1 MAGFGIT
8 STVSCPVDIDGELR
22 SYTETPYQK
31 QAAELI
37 DEFGNATER
46 TYFGA
51 GNIIEHEA
59 VYALGCDADIGDVTL
74 GEDGVESIGINTS
87 NGDWPTVTV
96 KWYTGLPS
104 CQSGCTFAVTVPSV
118 QGKRKAQALG
128 LSNAGG
134 KVSSSSWTASATL
147 NLLLDG
153 SGDPAGFAFSGGT
166 IECSGE
172 AVGGTWSAGTG
183 ITLTSGPS
191 KNESA
196 TDYGTTSASG
206 SGILAGTEVSGSS
219 SGSGASS

>member
-1 MAGFGIT
+1 MAGFGIGT
-8 STVSCPVDIDGELR
+8 ISCPVTIDGELR
-22 SYTETPYQK
+22 SYTETPYAK

-46 TYFGA
+46 TYYGA
-51 GNIIEHEA
+51 GNIVEHEA
-59 VYALGCDADIGDVTL
+59 TYALGCDADIGTVAL
-74 GEDGVESIGINTS
+74 GEDGVESISINTS

-96 KWYTGLPS
+96 KWYTGLPT
-104 CQSGCTFAVTVPSV
+104 CQSGCTFAVTTPTVL
-118 QGKRKAQALG
+118 GKRKAQALG

-134 KVSSSSWTASATL
+134 KVTSSSWTASASL

-153 SGDPAGFAFSGGT
+153 DGAPAAYAFSGGT

-196 TDYGTTSASG
+196 TDYATTSASG
-206 SGILAGTEVSGSS
+206 SGILAGTEVSAS
-219 SGSGASS
+219 ASS